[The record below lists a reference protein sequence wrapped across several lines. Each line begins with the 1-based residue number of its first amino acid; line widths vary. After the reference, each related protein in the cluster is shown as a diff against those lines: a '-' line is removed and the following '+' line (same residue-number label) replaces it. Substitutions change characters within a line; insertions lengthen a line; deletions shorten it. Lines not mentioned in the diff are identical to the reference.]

1 MNAKSWTR
9 VAIVLLALILAVSCA
24 PKRETV
30 VVERSVEV
38 EKPVERQRQS
48 AAPMAGAPAP
58 EQPQLA
64 ADSASQESVG
74 ERMIIRTVNMSVIVE
89 DTDKAVEQINALL
102 KTHKGYVANS
112 RRWYVSDAPYAHI
125 TLRVPAESLD
135 EVMAQLRAMVIKVEN
150 ENVSGQDV
158 TEQYADNAAR
168 LRNLEATEKELLTL
182 LTQVRENRGK
192 AEDILAVYRELTN
205 IRAQIEQIK
214 GRQQYLERMTAL
226 ATIEIAIRP
235 REAPKPLV
243 EAETWNPLITTN
255 RALRAFVTF
264 LRVLIDVAIYLI
276 IFGWPVALLIVI
288 IWLLTRRARRRKA
301 QKKAEAAPK
310 GQ

>member
-1 MNAKSWTR
+1 MNTKGWTK
-9 VAIVLLALILAVSCA
+9 VAIVLMALILAVSCA

-30 VVERSVEV
+30 VVERPVEV
-38 EKPVERQRQS
+38 EKRGV
-48 AAPMAGAPAP
+48 APMAGAPAP
-58 EQPQLA
+58 AQPQET
-64 ADSASQESVG
+64 ADSASQGSVG

-89 DTDKAVEQINALL
+89 NTDKAVEQINDLL
-102 KTHKGYVANS
+102 KAHKGYVANS
-112 RRWYVSDAPYAHI
+112 RRWYVNDAPYAHI

-243 EAETWNPLITTN
+243 EKETWNPLITAN

-264 LRVLIDVAIYLI
+264 LRILTDIAIYLI

-301 QKKAEAAPK
+301 QKKAEAEAAPK